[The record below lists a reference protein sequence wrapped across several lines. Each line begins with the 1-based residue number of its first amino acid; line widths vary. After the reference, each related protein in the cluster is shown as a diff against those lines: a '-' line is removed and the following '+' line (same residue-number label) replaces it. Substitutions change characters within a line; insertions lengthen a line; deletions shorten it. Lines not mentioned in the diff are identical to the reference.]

1 MQPPRKQ
8 QVARLLAEEGHGQI
22 SAGRVAQHRARVS
35 RDTARQVHRDQR
47 QALRRFQNL
56 PCGARDRPFQPGPE
70 QGVDD
75 KPGVGQRLGPERFDR
90 PRPVSRRLGRIADQR
105 LAPSQQRH
113 PHRPAGGK
121 QLFRCDEAV
130 AAIVA
135 GPRQH
140 QDRPR
145 APAPSHRIGD
155 GGAGIAHQLEAR
167 MPAVRRQPVGPAHLL
182 DRQQGLTEARC
193 GRRLFVQSHSMT
205 RLP

>member
-1 MQPPRKQ
+1 M
-8 QVARLLAEEGHGQI
+8 
-22 SAGRVAQHRARVS
+22 AQHRARVS
-35 RDTARQVHRDQR
+35 RNPARQVHGDQR

-70 QGVDD
+70 QRVDD
-75 KPGVGQRLGPERFDR
+75 EPGVPQRSGAERLDR
-90 PRPVSRRLGRIADQR
+90 PRPASRRLGRIAGER
-105 LAPSQQRH
+105 LPATRQRH
-113 PHRPAGGK
+113 AHRPAGSLQPLG
-121 QLFRCDEAV
+121 RDEAV

-135 GPRQH
+135 GPGKH